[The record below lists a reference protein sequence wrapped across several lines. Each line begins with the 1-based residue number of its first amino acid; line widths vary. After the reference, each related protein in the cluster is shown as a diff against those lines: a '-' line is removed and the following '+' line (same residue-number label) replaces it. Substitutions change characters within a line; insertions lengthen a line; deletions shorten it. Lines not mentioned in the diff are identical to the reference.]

1 MLVNKL
7 NERHGRFLVERLV
20 LFYHSAMR
28 WQEVW
33 SVLKWVLVVLAAGFV
48 GQFGKS
54 LALFLIKRRRNRQ
67 AVEARSMQPGANA
80 ATANQAKIEKKK
92 AKAKV
97 KRLKK
102 S

>member
-1 MLVNKL
+1 M
-7 NERHGRFLVERLV
+7 
-20 LFYHSAMR
+20 LFYYSPMR
-28 WQEVW
+28 WYEVW

-54 LALFLIKRRRNRQ
+54 LALFFIKRRRNRQ
-67 AVEARSMQPGANA
+67 ALEARLPQTGASA
-80 ATANQAKIEKKK
+80 STVDANQAKIEKKK
-92 AKAKV
+92 AKTQV